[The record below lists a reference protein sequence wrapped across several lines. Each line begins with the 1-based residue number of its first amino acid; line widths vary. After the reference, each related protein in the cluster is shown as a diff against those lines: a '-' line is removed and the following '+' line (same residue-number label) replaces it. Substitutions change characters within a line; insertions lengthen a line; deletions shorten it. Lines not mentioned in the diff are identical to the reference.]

1 MTNALL
7 ESAEGREWPHKIFH
21 DQSPRKNVAGPG
33 GDRSCDLLITKRTRI
48 RLSNRGRHRQT
59 DIKRDGKREREVV
72 GRGFVITL
80 NLWIVYLLIMLIVTF
95 EQVHA
100 FLFGVYGPFKNI
112 SLISSRSF
120 IEGGRKPCTRRKTTW
135 PSVGRTWLSHIWPEL
150 GSNHSGEKPNELRV
164 NSLIH

>member
-100 FLFGVYGPFKNI
+100 FFIWGLRPFQEYFTYIEPIVHRRWAKTMYPAKNHLTI
-112 SLISSRSF
+112 RRQNLAF
-120 IEGGRKPCTRRKTTW
+120 PHMTRARLEPQRWET
-135 PSVGRTWLSHIWPEL
+135 
-150 GSNHSGEKPNELRV
+150 
-164 NSLIH
+164 